1 MNAASFKEPTR
12 VEAAVRH
19 HLRNKKNKSI
29 KNNGSSFSFF
39 IFQMHQSQVP
49 ETHATCLTAER
60 VRSLVADKAVVNTPP
75 DPL

>member
-1 MNAASFKEPTR
+1 MNAANFKEPTR

-19 HLRNKKNKSI
+19 HFRNKKNKSI
-29 KNNGSSFSFF
+29 KNNGSS